1 MWKLFLVVNKCF
13 RAVLEPLARLSPMVA
28 LLVISMIT
36 GVLLLVIFG
45 ATSNQKAIR
54 RTKDKIKAHLL
65 EILLFNDN
73 LKVVFRAQGSV
84 FIYALKYLGLAVVPM
99 LAIIVPMALIVTQ
112 SDHFF
117 QNKPLEPDDTVT
129 VSATLADWDPELAES
144 ISIRVPNGLVIE
156 TPALRIPETREV
168 VWKVRAREYGDFDV
182 LINVP
187 GRTLRKRLIVSDSAR
202 CLSYAKTKPTFLG
215 ALVHSAEPPLDRDA
229 PIESIK
235 VRYAPTRMKLGP
247 IRAHWLV
254 HFFILAMVFALIF
267 KPVLKV
273 EI

>member
-1 MWKLFLVVNKCF
+1 VWRLLLFLNKCF
-13 RAVLEPLARLSPMVA
+13 RAVVEPLARLSPMVA
-28 LLVISMIT
+28 LLVISMVT
-36 GVLLLVIFG
+36 GVLLLLIFG
-45 ATSNQKAIR
+45 ATSNQGAIR

-73 LKVVFRAQGSV
+73 LGVVFRAQGSIFV
-84 FIYALKYLGLAVVPM
+84 YAMKYLGLAVVPM

-117 QNKPLEPDDTVT
+117 KSRPLKPNDTVT
-129 VSATLADWDPELAES
+129 VSATLVEWDPELAEA
-144 ISIRVPNGLVIE
+144 ISIIVPNGLAVE
-156 TPALRIPETREV
+156 TEALRIPETREV
-168 VWKVRAREYGDFDV
+168 VWKLRALEYGDFDV
-182 LINVP
+182 LINTA
-187 GRTLRKRLIVSDSAR
+187 GGTLRKRLIVSDSAR
-202 CLSYAKTKPTFLG
+202 CLSHAKTKPTFVG
-215 ALVHSAEPPLDRDA
+215 ALVHSAEPPLGRDA
-229 PIESIK
+229 PIESIE
-235 VRYAPTRMKLGP
+235 VQYAPARMKLGP